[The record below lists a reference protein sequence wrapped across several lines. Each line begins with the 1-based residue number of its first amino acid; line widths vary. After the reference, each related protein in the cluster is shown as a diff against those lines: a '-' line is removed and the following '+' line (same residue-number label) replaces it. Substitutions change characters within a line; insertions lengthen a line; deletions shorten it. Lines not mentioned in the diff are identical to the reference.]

1 MVTAN
6 ARKLVLEPV
15 PKVRTRK
22 IRKVVINMEK
32 IRRFLRIGGLIIL
45 LVIINASIQA
55 LLAQKQ
61 FRIEEIQSEIRKL
74 DRRIGWLQCD
84 LADRISLQQI
94 EKLVLKDEKE
104 IGIDGKMEDHSVS
117 QFHLSQTPVLP
128 PSVLILDPKVNT
140 PRKTGTTRIT
150 DWLSGFGRTL
160 AGEDKDK

>member
-6 ARKLVLEPV
+6 AKKLVLEPV

-61 FRIEEIQSEIRKL
+61 FRIEEIQSEIKKL
-74 DRRIGWLQCD
+74 DQRIGWLQCD

-94 EKLVLKDEKE
+94 EKLALEQKE
-104 IGIDGKMEDHSVS
+104 IGVDGKMEEHS
-117 QFHLSQTPVLP
+117 QLRLSQIPVVP
-128 PSVLILDPKVNT
+128 PSVLILEPKANT

-160 AGEDKDK
+160 AGEDFLD

>member
-6 ARKLVLEPV
+6 AKKLVLEPV

-45 LVIINASIQA
+45 LAIINASIQA

-61 FRIEEIQSEIRKL
+61 FRIEEIQSEIKKL
-74 DRRIGWLQCD
+74 DQRIGWLQCD

-94 EKLVLKDEKE
+94 EKLALEQKE
-104 IGIDGKMEDHSVS
+104 IGVDGKMEEHS
-117 QFHLSQTPVLP
+117 QLRLSQIPVVP
-128 PSVLILDPKVNT
+128 PSVLILEPKANT

-160 AGEDKDK
+160 AGEDFLD